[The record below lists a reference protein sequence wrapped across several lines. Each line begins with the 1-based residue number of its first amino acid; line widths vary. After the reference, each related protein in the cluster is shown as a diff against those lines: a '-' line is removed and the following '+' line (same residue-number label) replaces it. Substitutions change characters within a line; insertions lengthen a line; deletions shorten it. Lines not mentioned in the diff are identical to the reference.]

1 MVRALR
7 TLGILAMI
15 SAGVVFVLC
24 GARLSQGAPEIGRNL
39 SLPILEKFSQAG
51 DLGEKSSQ
59 ETLSPLVK
67 QAEGFAL
74 YLNPPQPP
82 KPRKAPV
89 PKHSLK
95 QTTLAVRAGE
105 LKPKFTLVATSYY
118 RSRPEES
125 MALVSEPGKE
135 PRWVK
140 QGACLSH
147 FVVEEVERGMIVYR
161 DGDRLVEMA
170 INTKVPVR
178 TKQAKQTMLA
188 ADQTKTSPSR
198 PRPSSHCTIFLA
210 IGPFPSKRTLEG
222 KFYASLL
229 GKSIEPEC
237 RLWVRSGPKRPRLR
251 LPVWS
256 ESSHKHPA
264 P

>member
-1 MVRALR
+1 MPLEIMVRALHTFGVL
-7 TLGILAMI
+7 TLI

-24 GARLSQGAPEIGRNL
+24 EVRLSQGAPEIEGDL

-51 DLGEKSSQ
+51 DLVEKSSQ

-67 QAEGFAL
+67 QAEAYAL
-74 YLNPPQPP
+74 YLDPPQPP
-82 KPRKAPV
+82 KPRKAPA
-89 PKHSLK
+89 PKHRLK

-140 QGACLSH
+140 QGARLSH

-178 TKQAKQTMLA
+178 TKQAKQMMLA

-198 PRPSSHCTIFLA
+198 PRPSSLR
-210 IGPFPSKRTLEG
+210 RTSTNINMKMHKPQPLH
-222 KFYASLL
+222 KL
-229 GKSIEPEC
+229 GLGRPET
-237 RLWVRSGPKRPRLR
+237 RAVAYD
-251 LPVWS
+251 S
-256 ESSHKHPA
+256 ESRGSG
-264 P
+264 